1 MGGGGTGLVS
11 TAKKDVGLIH
21 VGGGGIFQCGGV
33 RMRENK
39 VDSAARNPHPTRS
52 VVQVS
57 PKKQGQQIFQNAS
70 AGLFFSNIMGKL

>member
-11 TAKKDVGLIH
+11 TAKKDVGLVH
-21 VGGGGIFQCGGV
+21 VGGGIFQCGGV

-39 VDSAARNPHPTRS
+39 VDSVARNPHPTRS
-52 VVQVS
+52 VVQVG
-57 PKKQGQQIFQNAS
+57 PKTMAADISKFS

>member
-1 MGGGGTGLVS
+1 MGGGGTGLVL
-11 TAKKDVGLIH
+11 TAKKEVGLIH
-21 VGGGGIFQCGGV
+21 VGGRIFQCGGV

-39 VDSAARNPHPTRS
+39 VDSVARNPHPTDS

>member
-21 VGGGGIFQCGGV
+21 VGGGIFQCGGV

-57 PKKQGQQIFQNAS
+57 PKQWQQIFQNS
-70 AGLFFSNIMGKL
+70 LLVFSTQILWVN

>member
-11 TAKKDVGLIH
+11 TAKKDVGLVD
-21 VGGGGIFQCGGV
+21 VGGRIFQCGGV

-39 VDSAARNPHPTRS
+39 VDSAARNPHPTHS